1 MTTAAKPA
9 DASVAQSAGAF
20 GKYVLVF
27 SVALV
32 IVIADQLT
40 KIWVD
45 TDMRLYQSIPII
57 DGFFSLTYV
66 RNTGAAFSMFAD
78 MSETYRIPFFS
89 VVAVVAVSAILYFV
103 HSTPRSQKLVLVA
116 CGFVLGGA
124 LGNLIDRVVYGSVI
138 DFLDVYW
145 GDWHWPAFNVADSFI
160 SIGVGLL
167 LLSSV
172 FATDQES

>member
-1 MTTAAKPA
+1 MTTATKSSDSPTTE
-9 DASVAQSAGAF
+9 VAGTF

-32 IVIADQLT
+32 IVIADQIT

-45 TDMRLYQSIPII
+45 TDMTLYQSIPVI

-78 MSETYRIPFFS
+78 MSEAYRIPFFLA
-89 VVAVVAVSAILYFV
+89 VAVIAVVGILYFV
-103 HSTPRSQKLVLVA
+103 YSTPKSQKLVLLA

-124 LGNLIDRVVYGSVI
+124 LGNLIDRVAYGSVI

-160 SIGVGLL
+160 TIGVALL

-172 FATDQES
+172 FAKDPPS

>member
-1 MTTAAKPA
+1 MSTAAKSAETP
-9 DASVAQSAGAF
+9 VAEATGEF
-20 GKYVLVF
+20 GKYVLVV
-27 SVALV
+27 SIALV
-32 IVIADQLT
+32 IVVFDQLT

-45 TDMRLYQSIPII
+45 TDMRLYESIPVL
-57 DGFFSLTYV
+57 DGFFNLTYV

-78 MSETYRIPFFS
+78 MSEAYRVPFFS
-89 VVAVVAVSAILYFV
+89 GVAVFAAIAILYFV
-103 HSTPRSQKLVLVA
+103 HTTPASQKIVLVA

-124 LGNLIDRVVYGSVI
+124 VGNLIDRVAYGSVI
-138 DFLDVYW
+138 DFLDVYY

-172 FATDQES
+172 FTRDE